1 MEKDI
6 LQSIKLEI
14 SRSFKLMPYERISL
28 HKVLGIV
35 KSDQGLAVLLGDL
48 YKGPIIRQSAVSVL
62 AHYDDPQVLA
72 VFVELLGTPVSVEEK
87 FDMLGHIERHGGELE
102 IPVVLG
108 LVRDN
113 IDENGNAVEFSLVA
127 KCINVL
133 RVVGRNNDDVFNFL
147 RNIAFDKMI
156 EARIRSLAIIGLSS
170 FKNIPLF
177 EDLLKDENEQ
187 IYGAVYRSIAILC
200 DNLMKEMEQS
210 RTEEEQMF
218 TYTPEKED
226 KVVLEIRVLLGKMT
240 IHFDSFPNRV
250 KAEYI
255 NAMLSSNHRELII
268 YAMKALTSNDSVLI
282 ERTLYLL
289 YANVDRLRD
298 PDKLFR
304 NLISLS
310 MDTDRQNKLI
320 VEIFE
325 SYFNSLTENR
335 KNTLLKDKIFN
346 YIIVTLETF
355 FETYRKEFMV
365 TSVIEKD
372 YPENF
377 QKIRRYI
384 LERLTPE
391 LKNRIVYYLQHED
404 TTGIHKLLSG
414 IAEKVPYM
422 HSGDTDDFAL
432 LLEVLYDDDEKSREI
447 SSARIDTVNFEK
459 RYLRNRIVRLCELIG
474 RLRINNA
481 ATILVKIFNYVKKY
495 QDEDIFNATSQCLSV
510 LNYSYMLGELE
521 LLLSTGDH
529 EDHMKGVK
537 LLSQFS
543 DQRSLNILLE
553 YLRERTGENSEVI
566 TTILNILVRRELGAN
581 LTAQQVF
588 RNIIEEN
595 DDQNIRSIAVLCLGR
610 CGLEPDIEYLNGVFF
625 NVSDNQSKE
634 AVVQSI
640 GYIISTVAAFSKR
653 HVVGYLQEYLKDPGI
668 KVRIYSCALLIQ
680 LGHRDAFKT
689 VRDMMVIKNKTIQ
702 RGILAIL
709 GGQRSTELGY
719 FLISLL
725 KEDYGISHDIVSI
738 LAMLPGDD
746 LREIDQ
752 FVVNIF
758 KKYESPESDLL
769 EKKRSLQISD
779 DDKPIKN
786 LDDVNATMLI
796 VEVAGYRRMVQSMN
810 MSELSHVADLV
821 NTRILAEITD
831 NKGVINS
838 IADGVIVA
846 YFEDATLATQTA
858 MYMLEKLVQDN
869 VMRRIEQKVS
879 FRLMISSKKMKMLN
893 QEFLFLPE
901 ESIHIISQSY
911 MRNRIVIDGVTAPH
925 VMENYYSEPLPD
937 HVFREVYQGQEY
949 REIICPVNYLS
960 NAESV
965 LNIFIKQV
973 QEKRMRQVEL
983 DEELKKRR
991 TVYRSPTAI
1000 AYAQAID
1007 EVGRKLKNDFSDV
1020 ATYIERRVN
1029 DREMVTNVNKM
1040 LNDSYK
1046 RFIMEISKIIVE

>member
-28 HKVLGIV
+28 HKVLGIM
-35 KSDQGLAVLLGDL
+35 KSDQGLAILLGDL
-48 YKGPIIRQSAVSVL
+48 YKGPVIRQSAVSVL
-62 AHYDDPQVLA
+62 KHYRDPQVLA
-72 VFVELLGTPVSVEEK
+72 IFVELLGTAVSVEEK
-87 FDMLGHIERHGGELE
+87 IDMLDHIERNGGNAE
-102 IPVVLG
+102 IPMILN
-108 LVRDN
+108 LMRDN
-113 IDENGNAVEFSLVA
+113 IDDNGNAVDYSLAA
-127 KCINVL
+127 KCMNVL
-133 RVVGRNNDDVFNFL
+133 RVVGRNSDEVFGFF
-147 RNIAFDKMI
+147 RNTASDKGI

-170 FKNIPLF
+170 FKNISLF
-177 EDLLKDENEQ
+177 EDLLRDDNEQ
-187 IYGAVYRSIAILC
+187 IYGAVYRSIAMLC
-200 DNLMKEMEQS
+200 DNLMREMEES
-210 RTEEEQMF
+210 RTEEEQLF

-240 IHFDSFPNRV
+240 VHFESFPNRV

-325 SYFNSLTENR
+325 TYFNSLNENR

-346 YIIVTLETF
+346 YIIVTLEAF

-372 YPENF
+372 FPENF
-377 QKIRRYI
+377 QIIRRYI

-404 TTGIHKLLSG
+404 TTNIHKLLSG

-422 HSGDTDDFAL
+422 QSGDTDDFTL

-447 SSARIDTVNFEK
+447 SAVRIDSVNFEK

-474 RLRINNA
+474 RLKINNA
-481 ATILVKIFNYVKKY
+481 ATVLVKIFNYVKKY
-495 QDEDIFNATSQCLSV
+495 QDEEIFNATAQCLSV

-521 LLLSTGDH
+521 LLLSAGDN
-529 EDHMKGVK
+529 EDHVKGVR

-553 YLRERTGENSEVI
+553 YVRDRVGESGEVVKSILR
-566 TTILNILVRRELGAN
+566 ILVRRDLGAN
-581 LTAQQVF
+581 LSAQQVL

-595 DDQNIRSIAVLCLGR
+595 NDQDIKSVAVLCLGR
-610 CGLEPDIEYLNGVFF
+610 CSLEADIEYLNGVFF
-625 NVSDNQSKE
+625 SVTDNQSKE
-634 AVVQSI
+634 AVVQAI
-640 GYIISTVAAFSKR
+640 GHIISTVSTFNKR
-653 HVVGYLQEYLKDPGI
+653 HAIGYLLEYLKDPGI

-738 LAMLPGDD
+738 LKMLPGEE

-769 EKKRSLQISD
+769 EKKRSLHLSD
-779 DDKPIKN
+779 EDKPIKN
-786 LDDVNATMLI
+786 LDEVNATMLI
-796 VEVAGYRRMVQSMN
+796 VEIAGYTRMVQSMN
-810 MSELSHVADLV
+810 LSEISLVADLV

-838 IADGVIVA
+838 IADGIIVA
-846 YFEDATLATQTA
+846 YYEDATLATQTA
-858 MYMLEKLVQDN
+858 MNMLEKLVRDN
-869 VMRRIEQKVS
+869 QTRRIDQKVS
-879 FRLMISSKKMKMLN
+879 FRLMISSKKMKLLN
-893 QEFLFLPE
+893 QEFIFLPE
-901 ESIHIISQSY
+901 DIISILSRSY
-911 MRNRIVIDGVTAPH
+911 LLNRIIIDGATSPL
-925 VMENYYSEPLPD
+925 VMENYYGEPLPD
-937 HVFREVYQGQEY
+937 HVFRESFHGQEY
-949 REIICPVNYLS
+949 REIISPVNYLS

-973 QEKRMRQVEL
+973 QEKRMRQIEL

-1020 ATYIERRVN
+1020 ATYIERRVT

>member
-1 MEKDI
+1 
-6 LQSIKLEI
+6 
-14 SRSFKLMPYERISL
+14 MPYERISL
-28 HKVLGIV
+28 HKVLGII
-35 KSDQGLAVLLGDL
+35 KSEQGFAVLLGDI
-48 YKGPIIRQSAVSVL
+48 YKGPIIRQSAISVL
-62 AHYDDPQVLA
+62 KHYNDPQVLA
-72 VFVELLGTPVSVEEK
+72 IFVELLGKPLSIEEK
-87 FDMLGHIERHGGELE
+87 IDMLDYVGRNGGEKE
-102 IPVVLG
+102 IPVVLNII
-108 LVRDN
+108 RDN
-113 IDENGNAVEFSLVA
+113 IDENGNAVDYHLVA
-127 KCINVL
+127 KCMNVL
-133 RVVGRNNDDVFNFL
+133 RLVGKSSEEVFNFF
-147 RNIAFDKMI
+147 RNTALDRGL
-156 EARIRSLAIIGLSS
+156 EADIRSLAIIGLSS

-177 EDLLKDENEQ
+177 EELLKDDNEA
-187 IYGAVYRSIAILC
+187 IYGSVYRSIALLC
-200 DNLMKEMEQS
+200 NNLMREMESS

-226 KVVLEIRVLLGKMT
+226 KVILEIRVLLGKMT
-240 IHFDSFPNRV
+240 VHFESFPNRV

-325 SYFNSLTENR
+325 SYFSGLTENR
-335 KNTLLKDKIFN
+335 KNILLKDKIFN

-372 YPENF
+372 FPENF
-377 QKIRRYI
+377 QRIRHYV

-404 TTGIHKLLSG
+404 TTNIHKLLGG
-414 IAEKVPYM
+414 IAEKVPFM
-422 HSGDTDDFAL
+422 QSGDTEDFTL
-432 LLEVLYDDDEKSREI
+432 LVEVLYDDDEKSREI
-447 SSARIDTVNFEK
+447 SASRIDTVNFEK

-474 RLRINNA
+474 RLKINNA

-495 QDEDIFNATSQCLSV
+495 QDEDIFNATAHCLSV

-521 LLLSTGDH
+521 LLLATGDH
-529 EDHMKGVK
+529 DDHMKGVR

-543 DQRSLNILLE
+543 DQRSLTILIE
-553 YLRERTGENSEVI
+553 YLRERAGESSEVI
-566 TTILNILVRRELGAN
+566 KSILRILLRRDIGAN
-581 LTAQQVF
+581 IGAQQIF
-588 RNIIEEN
+588 HSIIEEN
-595 DDQNIRSIAVLCLGR
+595 NDQYIRSAAVLCLGR
-610 CGLEPDIEYLNGVFF
+610 CSFESDMEYLNEVFF
-625 NVSDNQSKE
+625 NVSDNQTKE
-634 AVVQSI
+634 AVVQAI
-640 GYIISTVAAFSKR
+640 GHIISTVTSFNKR
-653 HVVGYLQEYLKDPGI
+653 HAVGFLQEYLKDPGI

-689 VRDMMVIKNKTIQ
+689 VRDMMIIKNKSIQ
-702 RGILAIL
+702 RGILSIL

-738 LAMLPGDD
+738 LKMLPEEE

-769 EKKRSLQISD
+769 EKKRSLQLSD

-786 LDDVNATMLI
+786 LDDINATMLI
-796 VEVAGYRRMVQSMN
+796 VEIAGYKSMVQSVN
-810 MSELSHVADLV
+810 MSELSIIADLV
-821 NTRILAEITD
+821 STGILAEITD
-831 NKGVINS
+831 NKGIINS

-846 YFEDATLATQTA
+846 YYEDATLAAQTA
-858 MYMLEKLVQDN
+858 MCMLEKLVQDN
-869 VMRRIEQKVS
+869 QMRRIGQKVS
-879 FRLMISSKKMKMLN
+879 LRLMISSGKMKILN
-893 QEFLFLPE
+893 QEFVFLPE
-901 ESIHIISQSY
+901 ETISVLSRSY
-911 MRNRIVIDGVTAPH
+911 LYNRIIIDGVTAPH
-925 VMENYYSEPLPD
+925 VVENYYSEPLPD
-937 HVFREVYQGQEY
+937 HVFREAFQGQEY
-949 REIICPVNYLS
+949 REIISSVNYLS

-965 LNIFIKQV
+965 LNTFIKRV

-991 TVYRSPTAI
+991 TVYKSPTAI

-1020 ATYIERRVN
+1020 ATYLERRVT

>member
-28 HKVLGIV
+28 HKVLGIM
-35 KSDQGLAVLLGDL
+35 KSEQGFAVLLGDI
-48 YKGPIIRQSAVSVL
+48 YKGTIIRQSAISVL
-62 AHYDDPQVLA
+62 KNYDDPQVLA
-72 VFVELLGTPVSVEEK
+72 IFVELLGKPLSIEEK
-87 FDMLGHIERHGGELE
+87 IDMLDYVGRNGGERE
-102 IPVVLG
+102 VNIVLDII
-108 LVRDN
+108 RDN
-113 IDENGNAVEFSLVA
+113 VDENGNAADYTLVA
-127 KCINVL
+127 KCMNVL
-133 RVVGRNNDDVFNFL
+133 SLVGRGSDEVFNFF
-147 RNIAFDKMI
+147 RNMALDRGLAA
-156 EARIRSLAIIGLSS
+156 EIRSLAIIGLSS

-177 EDLLKDENEQ
+177 EDLLKDDNEE
-187 IYGAVYRSIAILC
+187 IYGSVYRSIALLC
-200 DNLMKEMEQS
+200 NNLMREMESS

-240 IHFDSFPNRV
+240 IHFESFPNRV

-325 SYFNSLTENR
+325 SYFTSLTENR
-335 KNTLLKDKIFN
+335 KNILLTDKIFN

-365 TSVIEKD
+365 TSVTEKD
-372 YPENF
+372 FPENF
-377 QKIRRYI
+377 RRIRHYI

-404 TTGIHKLLSG
+404 TTNIHKLLGG
-414 IAEKVPYM
+414 IAEKVPFM
-422 HSGDTDDFAL
+422 QGGDTEDFTL
-432 LLEVLYDDDEKSREI
+432 LVEVLYDDDEKSREI
-447 SSARIDTVNFEK
+447 SASRIDTVNFEK

-474 RLRINNA
+474 RLKINNA

-495 QDEDIFNATSQCLSV
+495 QDEDIFNATAHCLSV

-521 LLLSTGDH
+521 LLLATGDQD
-529 EDHMKGVK
+529 DHMKGVR

-543 DQRSLNILLE
+543 DQRSLTILIE
-553 YLRERTGENSEVI
+553 YLRERAGESSEVI
-566 TTILNILVRRELGAN
+566 KSILRILVRRDLGAN
-581 LTAQQVF
+581 IGAQQVF
-588 RNIIEEN
+588 HTIIEEN
-595 DDQNIRSIAVLCLGR
+595 SDHDIRSVAVLCLGR
-610 CGLEPDIEYLNGVFF
+610 CSFESDMEYLNEVFF

-634 AVVQSI
+634 AVVQAI
-640 GYIISTVAAFSKR
+640 GHIISTVPSFNKR
-653 HVVGYLQEYLKDPGI
+653 HAVGFLQEYLKDPGI

-689 VRDMMVIKNKTIQ
+689 VRDMMIIKNKSIQ
-702 RGILAIL
+702 RGILSIL

-738 LAMLPGDD
+738 LKMLPEEE

-769 EKKRSLQISD
+769 EKKRSLQLSD
-779 DDKPIKN
+779 EDKPIKN

-796 VEVAGYRRMVQSMN
+796 VEIAGYKSMVQSVN
-810 MSELSHVADLV
+810 MSELSVIADLV
-821 NTRILAEITD
+821 STGILSVIMD
-831 NKGVINS
+831 NKGIINS

-846 YFEDATLATQTA
+846 YYEDATLAAQTA
-858 MYMLEKLVQDN
+858 MYMLEKLVRDN
-869 VMRRIEQKVS
+869 QMRRIGQKVS
-879 FRLMISSKKMKMLN
+879 LRLMISSRKMKILN
-893 QEFLFLPE
+893 QEFVFLPE
-901 ESIHIISQSY
+901 DTINILSRSFLY
-911 MRNRIVIDGVTAPH
+911 NRVVIDGVTAPR

-937 HVFREVYQGQEY
+937 HVFRESFQGQEY
-949 REIICPVNYLS
+949 REIISPVNYLS

-965 LNIFIKQV
+965 LNMFIKRV

-991 TVYRSPTAI
+991 TVYKSPTAI

-1020 ATYIERRVN
+1020 ATYIERRVT